1 MLLTS
6 NIFSNQAINDD
17 EGITMHEYITVDE
30 LATRTTYAKET
41 ITRGHIARLLI
52 EGIHFVRPFGG
63 KKKLY
68 IWENIEKEMLGGFNK
83 VTAIPMA
90 RGGALNGTR

>member
-1 MLLTS
+1 
-6 NIFSNQAINDD
+6 
-17 EGITMHEYITVDE
+17 MHEYITVDE

-68 IWENIEKEMLGGFNK
+68 IWENIEKEMLGGRRPPIFSS
-83 VTAIPMA
+83 
-90 RGGALNGTR
+90 TRLQSPRLV